1 MSKLQPYGRGRA
13 DSKREIQRLL
23 DAKGKNFVDVAAA
36 AGVTPQTV
44 SATMNGFRH
53 SRVCWTRSV
62 FSGFL
67 NAFCSTRAVRK
78 ARHRRLSWQS
88 RKHIRLKTLC
98 HY

>member
-36 AGVTPQTV
+36 AGVTPQAV

-53 SRVCWTRSV
+53 SPRVLDALR
-62 FSGFL
+62 FFGIPERLLFDPR
-67 NAFCSTRAVRK
+67 RAES
-78 ARHRRLSWQS
+78 AA
-88 RKHIRLKTLC
+88 
-98 HY
+98 

>member
-53 SRVCWTRSV
+53 SPRVLDALRFFGISERLL
-62 FSGFL
+62 FDPR
-67 NAFCSTRAVRK
+67 RAES
-78 ARHRRLSWQS
+78 AA
-88 RKHIRLKTLC
+88 
-98 HY
+98 